1 MNNLYTTA
9 VTQLP
14 MITETGTNG
23 IEVFMYDVA
32 QANSNQATFLDSV
45 ARYANNIIDAIASTE
60 KYFVWIHDIAD
71 SVYNDQLFPLWL
83 GSALGMSL
91 FFLLINFFRNR

>member
-1 MNNLYTTA
+1 METTV

-23 IEVFMYDVA
+23 VEVFMYDVA
-32 QANSNQATFLDSV
+32 QANSSQATFFDSV

-60 KYFVWIHDIAD
+60 KYFVWLNDIANAI
-71 SVYNDQLFPLWL
+71 YNNDNFPIWF
-83 GSALGMSL
+83 GSSMGVCL
-91 FFLLINFFRNR
+91 FFLLFNFIRNR

>member
-1 MNNLYTTA
+1 METMA

-32 QANSNQATFLDSV
+32 QANSNQATFFDSV
-45 ARYANNIIDAIASTE
+45 ARYANNIIDAISSTG
-60 KYFVWIHDIAD
+60 KYFVWVHDIAD
-71 SVYNDQLFPLWL
+71 SIYNDQLFPLWL
-83 GSALGMSL
+83 GSAVGMSL
-91 FFLLINFFRNR
+91 FFLLLNFFRNR

>member
-1 MNNLYTTA
+1 MDTTA

-14 MITETGTNG
+14 MLTETGTNG
-23 IEVFMYDVA
+23 IEVFMNDVA
-32 QANSNQATFLDSV
+32 QANGNQATFFDSV

-71 SVYNDQLFPLWL
+71 AIYNNDNFPVWF
-83 GSALGMSL
+83 GSTMGMCL
-91 FFLLINFFRNR
+91 FFLLFNFIRNR